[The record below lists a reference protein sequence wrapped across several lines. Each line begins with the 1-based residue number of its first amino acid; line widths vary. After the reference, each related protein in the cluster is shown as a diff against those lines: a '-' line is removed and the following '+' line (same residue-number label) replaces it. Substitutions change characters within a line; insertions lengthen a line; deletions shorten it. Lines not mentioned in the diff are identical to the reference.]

1 MATYSILSKTK
12 GHIVSF
18 LHITAATLNTETRPP
33 HLPATDM
40 LATHK
45 DNLKNKNYPTTHTT
59 DTAHRD

>member
-33 HLPATDM
+33 IFLPRICW
-40 LATHK
+40 
-45 DNLKNKNYPTTHTT
+45 PHTKIT
-59 DTAHRD
+59 